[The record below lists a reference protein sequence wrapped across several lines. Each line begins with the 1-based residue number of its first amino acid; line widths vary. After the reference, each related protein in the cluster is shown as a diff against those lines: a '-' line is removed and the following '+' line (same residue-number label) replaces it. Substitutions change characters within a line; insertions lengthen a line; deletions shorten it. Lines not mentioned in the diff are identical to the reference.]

1 MANKINLSI
10 SKELKQKLEKK
21 TKETSFESIQQ
32 YITFVLE
39 QVVFENEEDERKE
52 IYTKDEEAEFATAI
66 GNQIQKIDAEEEEVD
81 PYTEREEAKLKKHL
95 GDRGY
100 I

>member
-1 MANKINLSI
+1 MTNKITLSI
-10 SKELKQKLEKK
+10 SKELKQKLEEK

-39 QVVFENEEDERKE
+39 QVVLESSENERKK
-52 IYTKDEEAEFATAI
+52 IYTKEEEAEFTKTI
-66 GNQIQKIDAEEEEVD
+66 GNQLQKIDTVEEAVD

-95 GDRGY
+95 EEKGY

>member
-1 MANKINLSI
+1 MANKMNLSI

-21 TKETSFESIQQ
+21 TKETGFESIQQ

-39 QVVFENEEDERKE
+39 QVVLENRENERKE
-52 IYTKDEEAEFATAI
+52 IYNKKEEAVFATAI
-66 GNQIQKIDAEEEEVD
+66 VNQLQKTDEEEDED
-81 PYTEREEAKLKKHL
+81 PYSEQEEARLKKHL
-95 GDRGY
+95 EDRGY